1 MDMTNIKAPDGGFWF
16 AGDQFLLVPD
26 GKGHDVVT
34 AGGNITVDGAQYVIL
49 KSATPRS
56 KKFFK
61 LTITDDK
68 TIHVEEVEE

>member
-1 MDMTNIKAPDGGFWF
+1 MDTSNIKSPDGGFYF

-49 KSATPRS
+49 KSSTPRS

-61 LTITDDK
+61 ITVDDQGAIK
-68 TIHVEEVEE
+68 AEEVID